1 MGLYADIIL
10 PRLMDWTLRHES
22 VARYRRAALA
32 EAHGDVLEVGFGTGL
47 NLPHYPAAVRTL
59 TAVDA
64 SPAMGR
70 LARARIAAS
79 PIPVEQRA
87 LDGERLPFPDEAFD
101 TVVSTFTLC
110 SIEDVGRALAEMRR
124 VLKPD
129 GRYVFL
135 EHGLSPEP
143 RVRAWQHRLTPVQ
156 RALAGNCRL
165 DRDIAAL
172 VAGQGFT
179 ILRLE
184 REYMEKAPKV
194 SGYLYTGV
202 AAR

>member
-10 PRLMDWTLRHES
+10 PRLLDWTLSQDVVTRH
-22 VARYRRAALA
+22 RHAALA
-32 EAHGDVLEVGFGTGL
+32 EARGDVLEVGFGTGL
-47 NLPHYPAAVRTL
+47 NLPHYPAAVRML
-59 TAVDA
+59 TAIDS
-64 SPAMGR
+64 SPAMGP

-79 PIPVEQRA
+79 GIPVEQRV

-101 TVVSTFTLC
+101 TVASTFTLC
-110 SIEDVGRALAEMRR
+110 SIEDVDRALAEMRR
-124 VLKPD
+124 VLKPE
-129 GRYVFL
+129 GRFLFL

-172 VAGQGFT
+172 VAAQGFT

-184 REYMEKAPKV
+184 RSYMEKAPKV

-202 AAR
+202 ASR

>member
-1 MGLYADIIL
+1 MGLYADVIL
-10 PRLMDWTLRHES
+10 PRLLDWTLSHETVTRH
-22 VARYRRAALA
+22 RRAALA
-32 EAHGDVLEVGFGTGL
+32 EARGDVLEVGFGTGL

-59 TAVDA
+59 TAIDS

-70 LARARIAAS
+70 LARARIAVS
-79 PIPVEQRA
+79 GIPVEQRV
-87 LDGERLPFPDEAFD
+87 LDGERLPFPDETFD

-129 GRYVFL
+129 GRFLFL

-172 VAGQGFT
+172 IEEQGFT
-179 ILRLE
+179 VLRLE
-184 REYMEKAPKV
+184 RSYMDGVPKL
-194 SGYLYTGV
+194 SGYLYCG
-202 AAR
+202 AATS